1 MTTIKHIQT
10 SIDIVTY
17 DHLRHLSQVQKKS
30 IKETLQEAI
39 KEYLMRHEKKISD
52 DPFFNIIGS
61 FKTKEGIWSESDDWR
76 E

>member
-1 MTTIKHIQT
+1 MTMIKHIQT

-17 DHLRHLSQVQKKS
+17 DNLRHLSQVQKKS

-39 KEYLMRHEKKISD
+39 KEYLMKHEKKIMD
-52 DPFFNIIGS
+52 DSFFNIVGS
-61 FKTKEGIWSESDDWR
+61 FKTKEGNWSERDDWR

>member
-1 MTTIKHIQT
+1 MTAIKHIQT

-17 DHLRHLSQVQKKS
+17 DHLRHLSQVENKS

-39 KEYLMRHEKKISD
+39 KEYLMRHEKNIKE
-52 DPFFNIIGS
+52 DPFFNIVGS
-61 FKTKEGIWSESDDWR
+61 FKTKEGNWSERDDWR